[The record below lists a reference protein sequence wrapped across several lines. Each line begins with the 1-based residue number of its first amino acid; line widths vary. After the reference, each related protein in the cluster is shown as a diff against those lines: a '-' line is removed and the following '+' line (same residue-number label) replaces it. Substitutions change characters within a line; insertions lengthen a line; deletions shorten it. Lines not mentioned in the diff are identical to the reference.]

1 MKTSLRAPFNGVVI
15 LILCLM
21 TAVAARAQTSIQDRF
36 ASAGDV
42 RLHYLIAGKGE
53 PVILLHGY
61 AQNSHMWRPL
71 MVELAKTRLVIAPDL
86 RGFGQSSKP
95 NGGYDKKT
103 MAQDIHASGF
113 FARVQTGKCR
123 RSRYRVDGC
132 VCVRR
137 AISN

>member
-1 MKTSLRAPFNGVVI
+1 MKTSIRAPFSGAVIVI
-15 LILCLM
+15 LSLM
-21 TAVAARAQTSIQDRF
+21 TAVTARAQTSIQNRF

-71 MVELAKTRLVIAPDL
+71 MIELAKTRLVVAPDL

-95 NGGYDKKT
+95 NGGYDKK
-103 MAQDIHASGF
+103 DDGSRHSCSGF
-113 FARVQTGKCR
+113 VARIQTSKCR
-123 RSRYRVDGC
+123 RSRYRFDGC

-137 AISN
+137 AVSD